1 MSGAGKSAEEMAA
14 EDAAAAMEREMRAEE
29 EAEAAEA
36 GGDAGDHADGEAS
49 SAWEN
54 PPEGDDEP
62 NYEAVIGALQDE
74 LEQARDQRIRAA
86 AEMENLRRRTA
97 REVADAKKFAVSSF
111 ARDLLSVS
119 DNLTRALTVVTDE
132 EKAAAGEVWKNLLE
146 GVEMTERELLSV
158 LDKNGVKKINPEGER
173 FDPNQHQAMFEV
185 PDPSQPSGMVTQVV
199 APGFMIGERVL
210 RPAMVGVTKGG
221 PKPSAST
228 EPKSGEPT
236 PANDTA
242 AAQPGT
248 GEPGESVDKSA

>member
-14 EDAAAAMEREMRAEE
+14 EDAAAAMEREMLAEE

-36 GGDAGDHADGEAS
+36 TAETEGDAA

-54 PPEGDDEP
+54 PPEDGEEP

-74 LEQARDQRIRAA
+74 LEQARDQRIRAT

-97 REVADAKKFAVSSF
+97 REVMDAKKFAVSSF

-119 DNLTRALTVVTDE
+119 DNMTRALTVVTDE

-185 PDPSQPSGMVTQVV
+185 PDPSQPSGMVVQVV

-221 PKPSAST
+221 PKPAKQDDAKP
-228 EPKSGEPT
+228 EEMKA
-236 PANDTA
+236 ANDMIDA
-242 AAQPGT
+242 
-248 GEPGESVDKSA
+248 EPGESVDKSA

>member
-29 EAEAAEA
+29 EAEAAE
-36 GGDAGDHADGEAS
+36 GTGETEGDAA

-54 PPEGDDEP
+54 PPEGEP

-97 REVADAKKFAVSSF
+97 REVADVKKFAVSSF

-119 DNLTRALTVVTDE
+119 DNLTRALTVVTDD
-132 EKAAAGEVWKNLLE
+132 EKGAAGEVWKNLLE

-158 LDKNGVKKINPEGER
+158 FDKNGVKKINPEGER

-185 PDPSQPSGMVTQVV
+185 PDPNQPSGLVVQVV

-221 PKPSAST
+221 PKPAKQEDAKPESA
-228 EPKSGEPT
+228 K
-236 PANDTA
+236 PANDTVE
-242 AAQPGT
+242 T
-248 GEPGESVDKSA
+248 EPGESIDKTA

>member
-14 EDAAAAMEREMRAEE
+14 EDAAAAMEREMLAEE
-29 EAEAAEA
+29 EAEADGTAETE
-36 GGDAGDHADGEAS
+36 GETA

-54 PPEGDDEP
+54 PPEGADEP

-97 REVADAKKFAVSSF
+97 REVMDAKKFAVSSF

-119 DNLTRALTVVTDE
+119 DNMTRALTVVTDE

-158 LDKNGVKKINPEGER
+158 LDRNGVKKINPEGER

-185 PDPSQPSGMVTQVV
+185 PDPSQPSGMVVQVV

-221 PKPSAST
+221 PKPAKQDDAQP
-228 EPKSGEPT
+228 EEVKA
-236 PANDTA
+236 ANDTA
-242 AAQPGT
+242 DAQPG
-248 GEPGESVDKSA
+248 ESIDKSA

>member
-29 EAEAAEA
+29 EAEAAE
-36 GGDAGDHADGEAS
+36 GTGESEGDAA

-54 PPEGDDEP
+54 PPEGEGEP

-119 DNLTRALTVVTDE
+119 DNLTRALTVVTDD

-158 LDKNGVKKINPEGER
+158 FDKNGVKKINPEGER

-185 PDPSQPSGMVTQVV
+185 PDPNQPSGLVVQVV

-221 PKPSAST
+221 PKPAKQDDAKP
-228 EPKSGEPT
+228 EGAK
-236 PANDTA
+236 PANDTVEA
-242 AAQPGT
+242 
-248 GEPGESVDKSA
+248 EPGESIDKTA